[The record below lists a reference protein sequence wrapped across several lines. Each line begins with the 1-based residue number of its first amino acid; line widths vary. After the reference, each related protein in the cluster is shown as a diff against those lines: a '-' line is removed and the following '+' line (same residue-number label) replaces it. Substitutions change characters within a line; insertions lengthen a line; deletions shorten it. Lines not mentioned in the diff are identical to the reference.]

1 MQNLPKVIILLL
13 TLCFA
18 SVVLAAQTIHVGL
31 YSLEP
36 LLSFETTPGGFVGS
50 TVHKQLI
57 KMKDFEVRYHHYPF
71 ARLLSMLERKEID
84 VALLVAKTKER
95 ESVYDYGSEALW
107 VSRPALVLKST
118 SNLIPLKSLEQLRKK
133 KIGHARGSIIPDE
146 LSNLEIEWFF
156 RSEDNYFQNALRS
169 IYLERLDGFFVPTL
183 AFAKHEMRS
192 LQDTRSY
199 RLVPLP
205 MPGLPLYTVYPKG
218 LSPAKKN
225 AVEAAIHL
233 AQQELQSMSKELI
246 DSPL

>member
-1 MQNLPKVIILLL
+1 MHNLPKVIILLL
-13 TLCFA
+13 TLSFS

-36 LLSFETTPGGFVGS
+36 LLSFDTTPGGLVGS
-50 TVHKQLI
+50 TVYKHLK
-57 KMKDFEVRYHHYPF
+57 KVKDYEIRYHHYPF

-95 ESVYDYGSEALW
+95 ASVYDYGSEALW

-118 SNLIPLKSLEQLRKK
+118 SPLIPLKSLEQLRKK

-156 RSEDNYFQNALRS
+156 RSEENYFQNALRS
-169 IYLERLDGFFVPTL
+169 IYLERLDGFFAPTL
-183 AFAKHEMRS
+183 AFAKHEMSSMR
-192 LQDTRSY
+192 DTTNY

-205 MPGLPLYTVYPKG
+205 MQGLPLYTVYAKG
-218 LSPAKKN
+218 LMPEKKK